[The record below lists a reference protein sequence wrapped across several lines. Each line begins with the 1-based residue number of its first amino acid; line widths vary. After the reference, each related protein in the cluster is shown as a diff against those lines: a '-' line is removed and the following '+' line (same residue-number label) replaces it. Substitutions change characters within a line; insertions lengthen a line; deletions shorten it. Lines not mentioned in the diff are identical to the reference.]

1 MSSRALAPPAK
12 LLMLRELAAPLDV
25 AASLLRAPGLVT
37 CPRGDGT
44 TVIVMPGFGTGDRS
58 TAILRGFLQ
67 LLGYHVEGWGLGVNR
82 GDVEALMPVVAARVA
97 ACSATLG
104 EPVHLVGWS
113 LGGVLARE
121 AARDLPDQVR
131 QVITLGTPVVGG
143 PRYTAVASVYAAQ
156 GFDFASIERQILERE
171 KVPLRV
177 PVTSIYSKSDGV
189 VAWRAA
195 IDPVNRHVEHVR
207 VRESHFSLGFSSRVY
222 RILAER
228 LAGEGSVNAAAGPAG
243 MAAQSAR

>member
-1 MSSRALAPPAK
+1 MTTHALAPPGR
-12 LLMLRELAAPLDV
+12 LLILRELAAPLDI
-25 AASLLRAPGLVT
+25 AGSLLRAPGLVT
-37 CPRGDGT
+37 CPRGRGE

-58 TAILRGFLQ
+58 TRILRTFLE
-67 LLGYHVEGWGLGVNR
+67 LVGYKAEGWGLGINR
-82 GDVEALMPVVAARVA
+82 GNVEELMPVVAAHVA
-97 ACSATLG
+97 ARSEALG

-121 AARDLPDQVR
+121 AARDLPGQVR

-143 PRYTAVASVYAAQ
+143 PRFTAVAPIYAAQ
-156 GFDFASIERQILERE
+156 GFDFGNIERQISERN
-171 KVPLRV
+171 KVPIRV

-195 IDPVNRHVEHVR
+195 IDPVNRHVEHVE
-207 VRESHFSLGFSSRVY
+207 VRESHFSLGFSSRVF

-228 LAGEGSVNAAAGPAG
+228 LA
-243 MAAQSAR
+243 R